1 MARLEGDP
9 IFQLSTREYKVLQ
22 LIGQGKSNAQIAEI
36 LVVSRSTV
44 SSYRGRILTKLGVS
58 DTPALLRFLVERQ
71 MDAA

>member
-9 IFQLSTREYKVLQ
+9 IFQLSTREYEVLQ

-44 SSYRGRILTKLGVS
+44 SSYRGRILNKLGVS